1 MGEDGNLRPK
11 GTRDL
16 FGRELACIRR
26 VEEVMRRI
34 FVRWGYREVE
44 TPIFESLELFT
55 RKSGEEVVRQL
66 YVFRD
71 KSGKELA
78 LRPELTAPVVRLYL
92 EKFRSE
98 SKPVKLFYFGPCFRY
113 EEPQAHRW
121 RQFRQAGVE
130 ILGSPRPEADA
141 EVLALTH
148 EVFREL
154 GLRGEF
160 RVGNVRLLRL
170 VLEKMGVKGEE
181 AERILRAVDSRDPER
196 LERELAG
203 RKGREEFEELVGL
216 RGGEEVLDRAKV
228 GEEEREI
235 LEGMRRILRL
245 AERMGARGLSVDLS
259 IARGLEYYTD
269 CVFEVYVEGVQVAGG
284 GRYDGLAEALGGE
297 PCQAVGVG
305 FGVDRIAQFLLE
317 REGIEEEKL
326 CCAVLPAS
334 QEMLEKALE
343 VTTELRRE
351 GISTEVD
358 LMGRN
363 LSKALAHANAR
374 GAKYAVIVGPR
385 EWERGSVM
393 LRDMR
398 TGEQQEVRR
407 EELIQRLRKTC
418 NRDG

>member
-1 MGEDGNLRPK
+1 MRPK

-16 FGRELACIRR
+16 LGKELACMRR
-26 VEEVMRRI
+26 VEEVMRGI
-34 FVRWGYREVE
+34 FLRWGYREVE

-71 KSGKELA
+71 KGGKELA

-92 EKFRSE
+92 ERLRSE

-130 ILGSPRPEADA
+130 VLGSPRPEADA

-154 GLRGEF
+154 GLEGEF

-170 VLEKMGVKGEE
+170 VLEGMGVRGEE
-181 AERILRAVDSRDPER
+181 AERVLRAVDSRDPER
-196 LERELAG
+196 LERELG
-203 RKGREEFEELVGL
+203 GREGAEEFKELVGL
-216 RGGEEVLDRAKV
+216 RGGEEVLERAAERV
-228 GEEEREI
+228 GVEGREI
-235 LEGMRRILRL
+235 LERMGRILRL
-245 AERMGARGLSVDLS
+245 AGRMGARGLHVDLS

-269 CVFEVYVEGVQVAGG
+269 CVFEVYVGGIQVAGG

-305 FGVDRIAQFLLE
+305 FGMDRIAQLLLE
-317 REGIEEEKL
+317 RGGVEEEGL
-326 CCAVLPAS
+326 CCAVLPAT
-334 QEMLEKALE
+334 EGVLEEALE
-343 VTTELRRE
+343 LATELRRK
-351 GISTEVD
+351 GVSAEVD

-363 LSKALAHANAR
+363 LSKALAHAGAR
-374 GAKYAVIVGPR
+374 KAKYAVIVGPR
-385 EWERGSVM
+385 ELAGGRVT
-393 LRDMR
+393 LRDME
-398 TGEQQEVRR
+398 TGRQEEV
-407 EELIQRLRKTC
+407 EVGRLAERLVGE
-418 NRDG
+418 RGLSPGA

>member
-1 MGEDGNLRPK
+1 MRPK

-16 FGRELACIRR
+16 LGKELTCIRR
-26 VEEVMRRI
+26 VEEVMRRV
-34 FVRWGYREVE
+34 FLGWGYREVE

-92 EKFRSE
+92 ERLRSE

-130 ILGSPRPEADA
+130 VLGSPRPEADA
-141 EVLALTH
+141 EVIALTH

-154 GLRGEF
+154 GLGGEF

-170 VLEKMGVKGEE
+170 VLEGMGVRGEE
-181 AERILRAVDSRDPER
+181 AERVLRAVDSRDPER
-196 LERELAG
+196 LERELE
-203 RKGREEFEELVGL
+203 GREGADGFRELVRL
-216 RGGEEVLDRAKV
+216 EGGREVLEEAAGKV
-228 GEEEREI
+228 GKEGREI
-235 LEGMRRILRL
+235 LERMERILKL
-245 AERMGARGLSVDLS
+245 AERMGATGLRVDLS

-269 CVFEVYVEGVQVAGG
+269 CVFEVYVGGVQVAGG

-305 FGVDRIAQFLLE
+305 FGVDRIAQLLLE
-317 REGIEEEKL
+317 RGGVEEEEL
-326 CCAVLPAS
+326 CCVVLPAT
-334 QEMLEKALE
+334 EGVLEEALGLA
-343 VTTELRRE
+343 TELRRK
-351 GISTEVD
+351 GVGAEVD
-358 LMGRN
+358 LMGRS
-363 LSKALAHANAR
+363 LSKALAHASAR
-374 GAKYAVIVGPR
+374 RARYAVIVGPR
-385 EWERGSVM
+385 ELAVGKVT
-393 LRDMR
+393 LRDMES
-398 TGEQQEVRR
+398 GKQEEVEVGRLA
-407 EELIQRLRKTC
+407 ERLRRTC
-418 NRDG
+418 GPGA